1 MILHTVFFQLKPETD
16 EAKVEEMVRTTR
28 SLLLKIPEV
37 MSVKSGRNVDPRSE
51 WAFFFAIETE
61 SLEKLKMTLEDP
73 FHFKFLEAV
82 IKPNTTNHF
91 AMDFELDPS
100 KDLKYS

>member
-1 MILHTVFFQLKPETD
+1 MILHSVFFQLKPEVD
-16 EAKVEEMVRTTR
+16 EARVEEMVRTTR

-37 MSVKSGRNVDPRSE
+37 LGVKSGRNVDPRSE
-51 WAFFFAIETE
+51 WSFFFAIETE
-61 SLEKLKMTLEDP
+61 TLDKLKMTLEDP
-73 FHFKFLEAV
+73 FHLKFVETV